1 MTRKNMIEIH
11 TLSNGND
18 STDND
23 SNDCRFGEEAATAD
37 DDAGRTDGDGDTQ
50 ESHDNH

>member
-1 MTRKNMIEIH
+1 MIEIH

-23 SNDCRFGEEAATAD
+23 SNDCRFGEAATAD

-50 ESHDNH
+50 ESHYNH